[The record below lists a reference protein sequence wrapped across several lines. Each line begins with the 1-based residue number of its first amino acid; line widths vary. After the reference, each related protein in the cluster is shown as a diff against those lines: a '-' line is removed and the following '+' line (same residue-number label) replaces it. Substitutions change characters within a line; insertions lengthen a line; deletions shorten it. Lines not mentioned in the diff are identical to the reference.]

1 MLKRDRWRLLIMLVV
16 LAASAVMVAT
26 GTVNL
31 GLDLRGGA
39 HIVLQATATEDAPLT
54 SDSLD
59 RLRTVLEKRV
69 NQYGLTEP
77 TLQKQ
82 GEDRMIVDLPG
93 VEDPQAALRLIGKT
107 ALLEFRQVIN
117 TLYSA
122 APLPPQAERKNYDS
136 DEEYNAAVERWNA
149 YVEQQE
155 KDKADAAEKLK
166 SFEGEEG
173 QIVATDDSGSVFLLG
188 KVLLTGNELS
198 NARQDH
204 DQLGRPAVSLE
215 FSKEGADLFAS
226 ATEATVGQRLAM
238 VLDGTVISAPNVNER
253 ITGGKAIITGRF
265 TAKETS
271 DLAIM
276 LRAGALPVNVSI
288 LENRSVGPSLGAD
301 SINAGCY
308 AGAIGLAAVFL
319 FMLVYYRIWGITADI
334 SLCTTLLVLFA
345 LLMAFNATLTL
356 PGIAGIILTIGMA
369 VDSNILIFERIKEE
383 MAVGKTPNASL
394 TSGFG
399 NALTTILDSNITTI
413 IAAAVLYYFG
423 SGPLR
428 GFAMTLTLGI
438 IASLFSA
445 LIVNRVILQF
455 LVNRGSRTF
464 QVRR

>member
-1 MLKRDRWRLLIMLVV
+1 MLKRDRWRLLLMLVV
-16 LAASAVMVAT
+16 IAASAVMVVI
-26 GTVNL
+26 GKVNL

-39 HIVLQATATEDAPLT
+39 HIVLQATGTTDAPLT
-54 SDSLD
+54 PDSLD

-107 ALLEFRQVIN
+107 ALLEFRQVIR

-122 APLPPQAERKNYDS
+122 APLPPKAERKNYDS
-136 DEEYNAAVERWNA
+136 DEEYNEAVERWNA
-149 YVEQQE
+149 YVAQQE
-155 KDKADAAEKLK
+155 KDKADAAEKTK
-166 SFEGEEG
+166 SFAGEDG
-173 QIVATDDSGSVFLLG
+173 QIVASDDDGSVYLLG

-215 FSKEGADLFAS
+215 FNSAGAELFAK
-226 ATEATVGQRLAM
+226 ATEETVGKRLAM
-238 VLDGTVISAPNVNER
+238 VLDGSVISAPNVNER

-301 SINAGCY
+301 SISAGCY

-319 FMLVYYRIWGITADI
+319 FMVIYYRVWGITADI
-334 SLCTTLLVLFA
+334 SLCSTMLVLFA

-383 MAVGKTPNASL
+383 IAVGKTPNASL
-394 TSGFG
+394 TSGFS
-399 NALTTILDSNITTI
+399 NALTTILDANITTI

-445 LIVNRVILQF
+445 LIVNRVMLQF
-455 LVNRGSRTF
+455 LVNCGSKTF
-464 QVRR
+464 QVRS